1 MGKFLGL
8 VFVSVFL
15 LVGCESNKEVSD
27 SEENYS
33 AEVSRTTLSS
43 ISNSTLSSSQ
53 SNSVENAQERRSND
67 DILSGLKSEKNKKLT
82 KAFMEA
88 GLEMYGNTVEGP
100 GENPK
105 VEAGDPNGYP
115 ESEIGMSFYTTPGTE
130 GLIITI
136 ENFSTIDLMEQAILW
151 HKENKVFPVI
161 TIVKNQNTKSIM
173 FSYIDSSSE
182 EYAQFEEYAKVFES
196 TK

>member
-1 MGKFLGL
+1 MKKIICSMVFLGL
-8 VFVSVFL
+8 FL
-15 LVGCESNKEVSD
+15 GGCSTN
-27 SEENYS
+27 
-33 AEVSRTTLSS
+33 TTKIAKSTATTDSS
-43 ISNSTLSSSQ
+43 ISPSTQSSLPNESTE
-53 SNSVENAQERRSND
+53 STNVENAQESKSAD
-67 DILSGLKSEKNKKLT
+67 EILDNLTSDTNKKIT
-82 KAFMEA
+82 QAFLGA
-88 GLEMYGNTVEGP
+88 DLNMYGNTVEGP

-196 TK
+196 IK